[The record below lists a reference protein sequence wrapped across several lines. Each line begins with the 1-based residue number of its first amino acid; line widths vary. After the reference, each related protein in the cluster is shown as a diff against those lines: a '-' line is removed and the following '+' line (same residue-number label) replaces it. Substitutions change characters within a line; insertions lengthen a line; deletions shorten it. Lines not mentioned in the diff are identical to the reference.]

1 MNLASL
7 MTPPR
12 KNEDHAAPRRL
23 QLVRIQA
30 TVLLQG
36 AVSAAQD
43 SVKSFR
49 HMRDVLTG
57 AYSQARA

>member
-7 MTPPR
+7 MNPPR
-12 KNEDHAAPRRL
+12 KHEEDAAPRRL
-23 QLVRIQA
+23 QLIRIQT

-36 AVSAAQD
+36 ALSAAQE

-57 AYSQARA
+57 AYAQART

>member
-7 MTPPR
+7 MNPPR
-12 KNEDHAAPRRL
+12 KTDADVAPRRL
-23 QLVRIQA
+23 ALVRIQA
-30 TVLLQG
+30 TVLVQG
-36 AVSAAQD
+36 AVSAAKD

-57 AYSQARA
+57 TYSQARV